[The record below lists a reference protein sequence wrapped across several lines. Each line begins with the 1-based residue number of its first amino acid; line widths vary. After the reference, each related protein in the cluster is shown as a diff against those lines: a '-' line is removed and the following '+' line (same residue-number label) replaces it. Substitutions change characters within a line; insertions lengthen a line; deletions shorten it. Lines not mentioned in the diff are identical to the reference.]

1 MSKVK
6 PTHGKGIAQTAIT
19 LQHVSMHFSHES
31 DSSKNRIILV
41 QQKFLHILEMFISIE
56 NISVGF

>member
-1 MSKVK
+1 ME
-6 PTHGKGIAQTAIT
+6 KGAAQTAIT
-19 LQHVSMHFSHES
+19 LQHLSMHFSHEG